1 MYHGMSY
8 IYYNSENLL
17 HHGFMR
23 GYSSV
28 VEHLTADQEVS
39 GSIPDAPLPL
49 ASQKLICKQN

>member
-1 MYHGMSY
+1 
-8 IYYNSENLL
+8 
-17 HHGFMR
+17 MR

-49 ASQKLICKQN
+49 AGANVQKRFNLNYAVAAPGLSLADT